1 MFEAGKKEHVSE
13 DFEMG
18 LLDVLS
24 THYGKIDGITQPT
37 LFAGAFGTWFPL
49 HFEDMDIYAA
59 NLMLE
64 GEPKVFTF
72 FINKMFKNISVI
84 EQSNLKF

>member
-24 THYGKIDGITQPT
+24 THYSKIDGITQPT
-37 LFAGAFGTWFPL
+37 LFARAFGTWFPL

-64 GEPKVFTF
+64 GEPKVSLFLL
-72 FINKMFKNISVI
+72 
-84 EQSNLKF
+84 LKCLKYKCY